1 MRSGREAVT
10 GEEIAR
16 LKDRIIEEGVSL
28 RQLVTDKIAARQ
40 EPKLTEAL
48 ETLCRWMDGTT
59 ALVEHLLAEHAQ
71 HAVPKV
77 QSPYLNAEEAA
88 AYLRLASVK
97 QLYGLIERGKLKP
110 LPGSRKLRFTTD
122 MLDEYLSGEQQ

>member
-1 MRSGREAVT
+1 VT
-10 GEEIAR
+10 GEDVAR
-16 LKDRIIEEGVSL
+16 LKAHLIQEGVSL
-28 RQLVTDKIAARQ
+28 RQLVTDEIAARQ

-59 ALVEHLLAEHAQ
+59 ALVEYLLAEHARHPTPQ
-71 HAVPKV
+71 VK
-77 QSPYLNAEEAA
+77 SPYLNAKEAA
-88 AYLRLASVK
+88 AYLRLDSVK

-122 MLDEYLSGEQQ
+122 ILDEYLSNEQP